1 MNVTEM
7 VTRVVPTLKCNN
19 RKHALDFFENNLG
32 MKILLE
38 DGAWTSLGDASK
50 IEKLTLEEAPSNRT
64 RAAKGVKKLA
74 KLIIK
79 VAVASEIESLLAR
92 GASYTQLY
100 QGQAGYAFEALS
112 PEGDLILLHAEEKP
126 DDLHT
131 ILSASFQEQADFVGL
146 TAFEVEQIQLNVPDL
161 AASQAFYG
169 QFASEL
175 PQLDFLPAKGADL
188 QIPVEETW
196 DISQIKFILD
206 SFDGQ
211 ALKTALPD
219 AFLAKSGKFL
229 TIDDPSQIEVWFEGL

>member
-79 VAVASEIESLLAR
+79 VAVASEIEALLAR

-100 QGQAGYAFEALS
+100 QGRAGYAFEALS
-112 PEGDLILLHAEEKP
+112 PEGDLVLLHAEENLETLQAISSV
-126 DDLHT
+126 D
-131 ILSASFQEQADFVGL
+131 FQENPDFTGL
-146 TAFEVEQIQLNVPDL
+146 TTFEVEQLQLHVPDVTV
-161 AASQAFYG
+161 SQAFYG
-169 QFASEL
+169 QFASDL
-175 PQLDFLPAKGADL
+175 PQLVFLLAKGADL
-188 QIPVEETW
+188 QVAVEETW

-206 SFDGQ
+206 SFDGK
-211 ALKTALPD
+211 ALKTSLPD

-229 TIDDPSQIEVWFEGL
+229 TIDDPSQIEVWFESL

>member
-19 RKHALDFFENNLG
+19 RKHALAFFKDNLG
-32 MKILLE
+32 MNILLE

-64 RAAKGVKKLA
+64 RAVKGTKKLA

-79 VAVASEIESLLAR
+79 VAVASEIEALLAR

-100 QGQAGYAFEALS
+100 QGQVGYAFEALS
-112 PEGDLILLHAEEKP
+112 PEGDLILLHAEESLEK
-126 DDLHT
+126 LNT
-131 ILSASFQEQADFVGL
+131 ISFASFEDQPSFTGL
-146 TAFEVEQIQLNVPDL
+146 TAFEVEQVQLHVPDVV
-161 AASQAFYG
+161 ASQTFYG
-169 QFASEL
+169 QFVPGL
-175 PQLDFLPAKGADL
+175 PQLAFLPAEGTDL
-188 QIPVEETW
+188 QVPAEETW
-196 DISQIKFILD
+196 DISQLKFILAD
-206 SFDGQ
+206 FDGQ
-211 ALKTALPD
+211 ALKAVLPD

>member
-1 MNVTEM
+1 MNVTET
-7 VTRVVPTLKCNN
+7 VTRIVPTLKCNN
-19 RKHALDFFENNLG
+19 RKHALAFFKDNLG
-32 MKILLE
+32 MNILLE

-64 RAAKGVKKLA
+64 RAVKGVKKLA

-79 VAVASEIESLLAR
+79 VADAHEIEALLAR

-112 PEGDLILLHAEEKP
+112 PEGDLILLHAEENLDK
-126 DDLHT
+126 LNT
-131 ILSASFQEQADFVGL
+131 ISSASFEDQPGFAGL
-146 TAFEVEQIQLNVPDL
+146 TAFEIEQVQLHVPDL
-161 AASQAFYG
+161 AASQRFYE
-169 QFASEL
+169 QFVPKL
-175 PQLDFLPAKGADL
+175 PQLAFLPAKGADL
-188 QIPVEETW
+188 QAPVEETW